1 MKNELLLKIIRLQ
14 ELTITLIE
22 DINNKFDNQMNKIIT
37 LEIEKRRLQQQIY
50 VIQNT
55 KTLKEIKRIADI
67 DVVKTTIIIK

>member
-1 MKNELLLKIIRLQ
+1 MKNELLFKIIRLQ
-14 ELTITLIE
+14 ELTITLVE
-22 DINNKFDNQMNKIIT
+22 DLNNKFNNQMNKIIT

-67 DVVKTTIIIK
+67 DVIKTTIIIK